1 LKPPADGLDAAVAAG
16 VIDAGQAERLRVF
29 LAARDA
35 PPNAPG
41 ALNPTDREDVR
52 FVRGFHDVFMS
63 VGLVVL
69 LAGLRLAMS
78 ALLPPQALAAG
89 MAAGAAIIWA
99 LAEVFARRQ
108 RLVLP
113 SIVLAAAFSI
123 YAAMAASLAFDGRE
137 FDDPLGTQAPWVI
150 AAALAAAAAFRLRF
164 RLPFSVLL
172 IAACAIGLVLSL
184 LGLHAEAL
192 LEQRWRELLLV
203 FGLLVFATAMT
214 YDLRDPERRTLAADN
229 GFWLHLLAAP
239 MIVHALLSFVVA
251 EPANPT
257 SSEAA
262 VAVAILVA
270 LALVAL
276 VVDRRALLM
285 SGLIYFGAAIGALI
299 TRAQFDSATIFALTL
314 VILGGVV
321 VALGAGWRP
330 ARRLALAPLPA
341 SLRAALPSSS

>member
-1 LKPPADGLDAAVAAG
+1 MAAG
-16 VIDAGQAERLRVF
+16 VIDAGQAERLRAF
-29 LAARDA
+29 LAGRAEAAPDALDA
-35 PPNAPG
+35 P
-41 ALNPTDREDVR
+41 DREDVR

-63 VGLVVL
+63 VGLVAL
-69 LAGLRLAMS
+69 LAGLQLAMS
-78 ALLPPQALAAG
+78 ALLPPQAMAAG
-89 MAAGAAIIWA
+89 MAAGAALIWA
-99 LAEVFARRQ
+99 LAEVFTRRQ

-113 SIVLAAAFSI
+113 SIVLATAFSI
-123 YAAMAASLAFDGRE
+123 YAAMSASLALEGRE
-137 FDDPLGTQAPWVI
+137 LDDPLSAQAPWV
-150 AAALAAAAAFRLRF
+150 ATAALAAAAAFRLRF
-164 RLPFSVLL
+164 RLPFSTLL
-172 IAACAIGLVLSL
+172 GAASAIGLGLAL

-203 FGLLVFATAMT
+203 LGLLVFGAAMT
-214 YDLRDPERRTLAADN
+214 FDLRDPERRTLASDN

-251 EPANPT
+251 DPASPT
-257 SSEAA
+257 PSEAA
-262 VAVAILVA
+262 VAVAILAA

-314 VILGGVV
+314 VILGVVV

-330 ARRLALAPLPA
+330 ARRLALAPLPP
-341 SLRAALPSSS
+341 SLRAAVPSSS